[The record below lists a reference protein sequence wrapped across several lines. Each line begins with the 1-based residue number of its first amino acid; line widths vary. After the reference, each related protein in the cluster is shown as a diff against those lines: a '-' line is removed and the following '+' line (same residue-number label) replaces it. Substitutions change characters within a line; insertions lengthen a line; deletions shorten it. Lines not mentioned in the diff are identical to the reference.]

1 MDEEKSPEFK
11 INIDAVHS
19 DALIREE
26 KKDTRIEKL
35 NQKVTIITILIPCI
49 IIILLL
55 VSYLDIKNKITGVH
69 DSGTMEIQTLSKN
82 IDKKTVEL
90 SSLYTK
96 LEGSF
101 ERKISALDKTGSAL
115 KTDLQ
120 DSVKEITA
128 KKADKTEIANT
139 VAEINKQISL
149 VRNDLSAVA
158 NKVKGMDTNLSQK
171 VSELART
178 LGKIE
183 NDLARLNTDISGIL
197 ASKADKKD
205 IELSLRNDQKR
216 YQNELNRFEKD
227 IEDKIDAVRKQLGEI
242 EKKNLKT
249 ATPALQQSKQD
260 SPVKPVSK
268 GASSQSGKIVEQ
280 DLQ

>member
-1 MDEEKSPEFK
+1 MDEKKSPEFK

-19 DALIREE
+19 DAMIRED
-26 KKDTRIEKL
+26 KKDIRIEKL

-55 VSYLDIKNKITGVH
+55 VSYLDIKNKIMGVH

-82 IDKKTVEL
+82 IDKKTIEL
-90 SSLYTK
+90 SSLYSK
-96 LEGSF
+96 LEESF
-101 ERKISALDKTGSAL
+101 ERKISALDKTGSVL

-120 DSVKEITA
+120 ESVKEITA
-128 KKADKTEIANT
+128 KKADKTEIAST
-139 VAEINKQISL
+139 VAEINKQISS
-149 VRNDLSAVA
+149 VINDLSAVS

-171 VSELART
+171 VSELSRT

-183 NDLARLNTDISGIL
+183 NDLVKLSTDISGIQTT
-197 ASKADKKD
+197 KADRKD
-205 IELSLRNDQKR
+205 IELSLKNEQKR
-216 YQNELNRFEKD
+216 YQNELNRFEKE
-227 IEDKIDAVRKQLGEI
+227 IEDKINAVQKQLAEI

-249 ATPALQQSKQD
+249 ATPALQQLKQE
-260 SPVKPVSK
+260 SAVKAVSK
-268 GASSQSGKIVEQ
+268 GTTSQSGKIVEQ